1 MSEINYKLVLV
12 GNYDTGKTSLFNK
25 IKNGLNPSQNNIN
38 TLGLDRISIDLNLNI
53 KKNGVKVN
61 QPFNLNIFDTAGKKR
76 FISLTKINFRRGDG
90 FLLMYDITNRE
101 SFDDIEMWV
110 NIIKEEINELC
121 KYVMI
126 LIGYTSNVWVEY
138 KERKVTEEEGYEKC
152 EKLNL
157 IWGGE
162 HDIKNMCFD
171 DIKKLINVYVKAIH
185 DVIAGETIEN
195 INKIIKLGKVKKE
208 KNSCVSKKK

>member
-1 MSEINYKLVLV
+1 
-12 GNYDTGKTSLFNK
+12 
-25 IKNGLNPSQNNIN
+25 
-38 TLGLDRISIDLNLNI
+38 
-53 KKNGVKVN
+53 
-61 QPFNLNIFDTAGKKR
+61 
-76 FISLTKINFRRGDG
+76 
-90 FLLMYDITNRE
+90 MYDITNRE

-162 HDIKNMCFD
+162 HDIKKMSFD
-171 DIKKLINVYVKAIH
+171 NVKELISVYVKEIY
-185 DVIAGETIEN
+185 DVIDGKSIES
-195 INKIIKLGKVKKE
+195 INKVIKLGKFKKE
-208 KNSCVSKKK
+208 KSSCVPKKSK